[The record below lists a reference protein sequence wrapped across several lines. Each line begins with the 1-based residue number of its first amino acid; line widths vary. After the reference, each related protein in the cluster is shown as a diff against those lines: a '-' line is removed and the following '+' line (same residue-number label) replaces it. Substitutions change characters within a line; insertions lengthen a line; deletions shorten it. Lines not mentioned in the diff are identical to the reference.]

1 MYLRNRST
9 TAERNTEL
17 SRQRYCLQRSWKQLK
32 SPSGENGPP
41 PGDGDKPGP
50 GPSWGTAWTSDL
62 FPWAPSGL
70 AFGVPSYESFP
81 IYPLWVPIFSFAI
94 FYFGLN
100 GWIFMIQSVPPLIFV
115 SIIYLSEVSLK
126 ITIFIFIFLWF
137 TLTQSHPSLSYE
149 DLHHS
154 KATLSLSCL
163 VCYSLPLTFRVVISP
178 CFVFCCLKESTCEER
193 GRRKGNTAFIHLHLY
208 SSQCLLLLLDTT
220 FLSDKIP
227 LQPEEL
233 PSSFLR
239 VQISWEHVHS
249 ALIPLKVSLFILN
262 VWKMILLDAF
272 LFDRL
277 FIQLHFLAANHYF
290 CDKISSVSFILA
302 PDME

>member
-1 MYLRNRST
+1 MSALWAGFRCTILRVFPNLSPLGPYFFFCYILFWLERVNFHDPICSSVDFCVYYLSFRGFPQNHHFYLYLFMVYSDPVSSVSVIWR
-9 TAERNTEL
+9 
-17 SRQRYCLQRSWKQLK
+17 
-32 SPSGENGPP
+32 
-41 PGDGDKPGP
+41 
-50 GPSWGTAWTSDL
+50 PSW
-62 FPWAPSGL
+62 
-70 AFGVPSYESFP
+70 
-81 IYPLWVPIFSFAI
+81 
-94 FYFGLN
+94 
-100 GWIFMIQSVPPLIFV
+100 
-115 SIIYLSEVSLK
+115 
-126 ITIFIFIFLWF
+126 
-137 TLTQSHPSLSYE
+137 H
-149 DLHHS
+149 

>member
-149 DLHHS
+149 DLHDIKPPS
-154 KATLSLSCL
+154 ASPVLSAT
-163 VCYSLPLTFRVVISP
+163 PFR
-178 CFVFCCLKESTCEER
+178 
-193 GRRKGNTAFIHLHLY
+193 
-208 SSQCLLLLLDTT
+208 
-220 FLSDKIP
+220 
-227 LQPEEL
+227 
-233 PSSFLR
+233 
-239 VQISWEHVHS
+239 
-249 ALIPLKVSLFILN
+249 
-262 VWKMILLDAF
+262 
-272 LFDRL
+272 
-277 FIQLHFLAANHYF
+277 LHF
-290 CDKISSVSFILA
+290 VW
-302 PDME
+302 